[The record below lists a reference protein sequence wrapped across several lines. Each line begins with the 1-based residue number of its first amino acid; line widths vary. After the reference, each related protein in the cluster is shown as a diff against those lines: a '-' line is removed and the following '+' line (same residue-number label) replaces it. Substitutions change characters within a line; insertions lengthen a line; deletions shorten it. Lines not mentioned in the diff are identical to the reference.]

1 MEGKK
6 QFIIFI
12 FIKEI
17 TNLYHPS
24 KEVLGKEALE
34 KVSFLV
40 ISNHQ

>member
-6 QFIIFI
+6 QFLIFY
-12 FIKEI
+12 FIREI
-17 TNLYHPS
+17 TNFNHPS

-40 ISNHQ
+40 ITYHQ